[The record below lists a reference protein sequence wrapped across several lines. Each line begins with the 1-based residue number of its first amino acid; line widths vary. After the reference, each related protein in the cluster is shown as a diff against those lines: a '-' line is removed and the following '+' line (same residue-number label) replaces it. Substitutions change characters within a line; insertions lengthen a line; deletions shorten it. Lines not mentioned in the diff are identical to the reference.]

1 MRNNIHVLYHRD
13 CADGFGAAWAAHREL
28 GREKVEYLPCTY
40 GEPPPE
46 MESGSRVYILDFD
59 VSRRKR

>member
-1 MRNNIHVLYHRD
+1 MMRNNIHVLYHRD
-13 CADGFGAAWAAHREL
+13 CA
-28 GREKVEYLPCTY
+28 Y

-46 MESGSRVYILDFD
+46 MEPDNRVYILDFD